1 MLLAPGAKVTTSLTA
16 YAVFVL
22 KTPRKLNP
30 APLVPF
36 VPFVPAGPA
45 MPCKPCAPVNPI
57 GPMGPVAPT
66 APVAPVRPCGP
77 VGPGTP
83 CGPCGPVILSP
94 IGPCG
99 PTAPLRPLV
108 PLAPACAIMTH
119 GEVPGRAVPA
129 ATGPVAT
136 YVDVEGG
143 ATVPPVPIVCVPEAP
158 EYVHWLSPLML
169 HVP

>member
-1 MLLAPGAKVTTSLTA
+1 MLFAPGAKVTTSLRA
-16 YAVFVL
+16 YAAFVL

-30 APLVPF
+30 APLVPV

-57 GPMGPVAPT
+57 GPMEPVAPT
-66 APVAPVRPCGP
+66 APVRPCRP
-77 VGPGTP
+77 VGPGIP

-108 PLAPACAIMTH
+108 PFAPACAIITQ
-119 GEVPGRAVPA
+119 GVVPGMAEPA

-136 YVDVEGG
+136 YVDVAEEEI
-143 ATVPPVPIVCVPEAP
+143 VPPVPMVCVPEAP